1 MLHAGISAIPVPGAS
16 ISSASPA
23 TLTHTPETTTTTTET
38 TPTTQTPQR
47 FYRLKNQEPTTT
59 PPTANPPTTPAH
71 LIETTRRTALYTL
84 TLCRNVITIL
94 ELTRLRKSRIGL
106 LHWLE
111 FWNRYYGRRFG
122 RALAAHVT
130 QALGRVDALFR
141 GVAADLHQLTQR
153 VQHAVATALHT
164 EHEILGLLERM
175 EDEVGVRRRRRR
187 KKAQAILGGMRA
199 RLEAIPVKVSDELL
213 DDLKRGVFALDVYCD
228 YYPGDEGTGVVGSSA
243 GVGGEDGRRGGG
255 GGAWTETRYI
265 TRRPVSMAPNYT
277 P

>member
-1 MLHAGISAIPVPGAS
+1 MLQAGISAIPVPGAS
-16 ISSASPA
+16 LSSASPA
-23 TLTHTPETTTTTTET
+23 TLTHTPETTTTTTTRSTPAT
-38 TPTTQTPQR
+38 TPTTSSTQTPQR
-47 FYRLKNQEPTTT
+47 FYRLKNHEPTTT
-59 PPTANPPTTPAH
+59 PPNPTTTPAH

-187 KKAQAILGGMRA
+187 KKAQAILGSMRA

-228 YYPGDEGTGVVGSSA
+228 YYPGDEGGTGSSA
-243 GVGGEDGRRGGG
+243 GVGED
-255 GGAWTETRYI
+255 GAWTETRYI
-265 TRRPVSMAPNYT
+265 TRRPLSIGMGGNYT

>member
-1 MLHAGISAIPVPGAS
+1 
-16 ISSASPA
+16 
-23 TLTHTPETTTTTTET
+23 T
-38 TPTTQTPQR
+38 TPTTTTSQTQR
-47 FYRLKNQEPTTT
+47 FYRLKNHDSTTT
-59 PPTANPPTTPAH
+59 TTSSTIPTPTPTPAHHH

-106 LHWLE
+106 LHWIE

-130 QALGRVDALFR
+130 QALGRIDALFR
-141 GVAADLHQLTQR
+141 AVANDLHQLTQR
-153 VQHAVATALHT
+153 VHHAVATALHT
-164 EHEILGLLERM
+164 EREILGLLERM

-187 KKAQAILGGMRA
+187 KKAQAILAQMRA

-228 YYPGDEGTGVVGSSA
+228 YYPG
-243 GVGGEDGRRGGG
+243 
-255 GGAWTETRYI
+255 
-265 TRRPVSMAPNYT
+265 
-277 P
+277 